1 MVHVRRARA
10 GAHGHSRAA
19 GGCPEKSTAA
29 MNAMTAQMAVMGAK
43 PRREQSTAPRDGRGG
58 GAIAN
63 QVDDIHDVVVG
74 CKIGGTE

>member
-1 MVHVRRARA
+1 
-10 GAHGHSRAA
+10 
-19 GGCPEKSTAA
+19 
-29 MNAMTAQMAVMGAK
+29 MNAMTAQMAVMGASLDESK
-43 PRREQSTAPRDGRGG
+43 YRSREMGEAV